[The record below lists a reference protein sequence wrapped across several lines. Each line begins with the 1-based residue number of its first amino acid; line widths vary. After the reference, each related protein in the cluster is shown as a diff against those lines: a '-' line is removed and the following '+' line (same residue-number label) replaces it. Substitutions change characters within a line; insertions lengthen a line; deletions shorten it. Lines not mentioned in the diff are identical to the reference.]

1 MINARLTQKSYL
13 GYAKIAK
20 VSQTMMA
27 NLDGI
32 IAQDASSAK
41 RFGQLGRVYIV
52 QSDSLKWASVSTLS
66 DAQLAAVNILTRQ
79 LNQACKTYIWVMA
92 SSHDGEGVHCPKGT
106 SAIFTKIPQC
116 TTHPCA
122 KTS

>member
-41 RFGQLGRVYIV
+41 AIWTAGQGL
-52 QSDSLKWASVSTLS
+52 
-66 DAQLAAVNILTRQ
+66 
-79 LNQACKTYIWVMA
+79 
-92 SSHDGEGVHCPKGT
+92 HCPK
-106 SAIFTKIPQC
+106 
-116 TTHPCA
+116 
-122 KTS
+122 